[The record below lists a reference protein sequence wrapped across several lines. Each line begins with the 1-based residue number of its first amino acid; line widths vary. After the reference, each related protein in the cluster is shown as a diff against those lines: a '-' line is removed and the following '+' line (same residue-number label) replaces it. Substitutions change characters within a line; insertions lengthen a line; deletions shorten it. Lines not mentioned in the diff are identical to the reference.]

1 MQAHLENHIG
11 DAECES
17 ENTKGGIVNTMELE
31 LKNKTVLVTGAS
43 RGIGFKLAQAFLDEG
58 AVVVLN
64 DILKKRTGSG
74 SRTASRAGRAGIWIL
89 LRYIK
94 RS

>member
-1 MQAHLENHIG
+1 MQ
-11 DAECES
+11 
-17 ENTKGGIVNTMELE
+17 LE

-43 RGIGFKLAQAFLDEG
+43 RGIGFKLAQAFLGEG

-64 DILKKRTGSG
+64 DILKTELD
-74 SRTASRAGRAGIWIL
+74 RAVTQLRAQGRAGVWIL

-94 RS
+94 